1 MKAVIYARYSSDNQR
16 EESIEGQLRECMEF
30 ADHTGVTVVASY
42 IDRAFSA
49 KTDNRPEFQRMIK
62 DSYKHLFDAIIVWK
76 LDRFARNRYDSA
88 HYKNLLKKNGVKV
101 ISAKESISE
110 GSEGILLEAMLEGMA
125 EFYSAELSEKVIRG
139 LTENALKCKVN
150 GGQVPFGYIINAEQ
164 KLEPDKT
171 TAPIVEEIFKMYL
184 DGKRIKEIV
193 DYLNEKK
200 IRTKFDKPMSINIV
214 QYMLSNRKYIG
225 EFRYRD
231 ITIPDGIPALV
242 DKSLFEAVQEQLQKN
257 KKAPARHKAED
268 DYLLTTRLFCGK
280 CGAFMVGESGTSRSK
295 EVHHYYK
302 CAKAKKHACDKKTV
316 KKEWIED
323 FAVRK
328 ALEVLNDEEL
338 TSYLVDKIYSLQS
351 EDNPRLPR
359 LKEQLAETE
368 KKIENIL
375 NVIEQGAVLPS
386 VQKRLSELEE
396 RKSDVELAI
405 LQEEIKK
412 PFLTKEQIAYAFEKF
427 KKLDISTRESKQ
439 KLIDCFINAIYL
451 YDDKVTF
458 IFNYK
463 NGTQTVS
470 LDELSCSDYNCL
482 GAPSLNSLNFFF
494 VKRTFGLFCYIEE
507 FESFKLT

>member
-1 MKAVIYARYSSDNQR
+1 M
-16 EESIEGQLRECMEF
+16 
-30 ADHTGVTVVASY
+30 
-42 IDRAFSA
+42 
-49 KTDNRPEFQRMIK
+49 
-62 DSYKHLFDAIIVWK
+62 
-76 LDRFARNRYDSA
+76 
-88 HYKNLLKKNGVKV
+88 
-101 ISAKESISE
+101 
-110 GSEGILLEAMLEGMA
+110 
-125 EFYSAELSEKVIRG
+125 
-139 LTENALKCKVN
+139 
-150 GGQVPFGYIINAEQ
+150 
-164 KLEPDKT
+164 
-171 TAPIVEEIFKMYL
+171 
-184 DGKRIKEIV
+184 
-193 DYLNEKK
+193 
-200 IRTKFDKPMSINIV
+200 
-214 QYMLSNRKYIG
+214 
-225 EFRYRD
+225 
-231 ITIPDGIPALV
+231 
-242 DKSLFEAVQEQLQKN
+242 
-257 KKAPARHKAED
+257 
-268 DYLLTTRLFCGK
+268 
-280 CGAFMVGESGTSRSK
+280 
-295 EVHHYYK
+295 
-302 CAKAKKHACDKKTV
+302 
-316 KKEWIED
+316 
-323 FAVRK
+323 RK

-482 GAPSLNSLNFFF
+482 GAPSLNRLNFFF
-494 VKRTFGLFCYIEE
+494 FRKTFDLFCFIEE
-507 FESFKLT
+507 FETFNG